1 MLRGLVVLVLGVVL
15 SACQTTAPATPS
27 AQTRVPAAS
36 PVGQPTYELGSGD
49 QVSVTVFNEPSLS
62 GQFQIDGTGHVSLPL
77 IGQVRAG
84 GLSVPQFE
92 TAIETALRDGYLN
105 EPRVN
110 VQVLNYRPYYI
121 LGEVTTAGEYPYT
134 DGLTVLNAVATAGGF
149 TYRARQNTVFIKRA
163 GESDFQQVPLSASTL
178 VQPGDTIRIAE
189 RFF

>member
-36 PVGQPTYELGSGD
+36 PVDQPTYELGSGD